1 MRVDV
6 YPNITNVEVYEN
18 PISIPVE
25 ATWEKVTFTVPD
37 PISNT
42 FVLPSEPT
50 TDRDGDFV
58 LQVHYNSVVAE
69 YGVDY
74 TLDEKTITWISP
86 VVLEPDEILAVWY
99 SPKSFYG
106 SVPMGGDVTS
116 LTHLTDVVVEGP
128 TVGDLLIRND
138 NKFVNKK
145 LTGGTD
151 ITVTSDNTG
160 VTIAS
165 TAQPNLPT
173 SLLTN
178 NVDAEVQRAYII
190 DSTNNAS
197 QVSLPLAPV
206 LGDVVVVSRFGG
218 ENVTILRGAHNIDGV
233 GSDVVLADKE
243 TAFLRYANVNIG
255 WFRV

>member
-42 FVLPSEPT
+42 FILPSEPT
-50 TDRDGDFV
+50 TDRDGDYV
-58 LQVHYNSVVAE
+58 LQIHYNSVVAE

-74 TLDEKTITWISP
+74 SLDGKTITWISP
-86 VVLEPDEILAVWY
+86 VVLEPEEILAVWY
-99 SPKSFYG
+99 SPKSAYG

-116 LTHLTDVVVEGP
+116 LTHLTDVTIEGA
-128 TVGDLLIRND
+128 TAGDLLIRND

-151 ITVTSDNTG
+151 ISITSNGTG

-165 TAQPNLPT
+165 TAQANLPT
-173 SLLTN
+173 SLLTA
-178 NVDAEVQRAYII
+178 NVDTEVQRAYIL
-190 DSTNNAS
+190 DTSANALLA
-197 QVSLPLAPV
+197 SLPIAPS
-206 LGDVVVVSRFGG
+206 LGDVVVISRFGG
-218 ENVTILRGAHNIDGV
+218 EIVTIKHGAHNIDGV
-233 GSDVVLADKE
+233 SSDVVLADKE